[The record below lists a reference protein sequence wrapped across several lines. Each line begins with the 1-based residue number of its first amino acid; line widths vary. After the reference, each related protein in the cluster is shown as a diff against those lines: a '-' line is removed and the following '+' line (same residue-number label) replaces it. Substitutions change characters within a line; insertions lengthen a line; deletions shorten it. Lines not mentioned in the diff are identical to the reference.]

1 MNKGRTWL
9 AIPLIALTFA
19 GGDGGNRYRDQ
30 MAVIEIGSDG
40 TLGFEA
46 GVQVTLPDTVAVGR
60 AAYVK
65 IRTYGGGCL
74 IRDQQR
80 GGRTFRERQGPG
92 GVTCPVGSALSRSPF
107 SDGQLEL
114 RGCSDILDACSTRH
128 IP

>member
-40 TLGFEA
+40 TLGFEV

-80 GGRTFRERQGPG
+80 GGRTFVNVKGRE
-92 GVTCPVGSALSRSPF
+92 ALLVPWDR
-107 SDGQLEL
+107 L
-114 RGCSDILDACSTRH
+114 
-128 IP
+128 